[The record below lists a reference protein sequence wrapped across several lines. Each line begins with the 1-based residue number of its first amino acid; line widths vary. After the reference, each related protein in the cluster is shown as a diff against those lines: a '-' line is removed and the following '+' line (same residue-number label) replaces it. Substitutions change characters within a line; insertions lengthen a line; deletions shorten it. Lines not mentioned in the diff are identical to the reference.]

1 MNRTGQEHNMLVG
14 QEKIVSGILEV
25 VPPSRPQTE
34 ELGRVVLVRHMSSYV
49 KPGQVQPVTQ
59 D

>member
-1 MNRTGQEHNMLVG
+1 MNRTGQEHYML
-14 QEKIVSGILEV
+14 KIVSGILEV

-49 KPGQVQPVTQ
+49 KPGQLQPVTQ